1 LSIQISFLDLNI
13 KQRERDMTLTEK
25 LTIETQELKKA
36 YIEKTIIW
44 AKDDFQ
50 SIKQAVSDHKYTTEG
65 TKEWWAMERKME
77 KLPLCFWRND
87 IDTWIEIQV
96 ESAKK
101 HYANSIVKLAQRI
114 EKKDLNQDKLELT
127 TSYMDLNI
135 STTITDGEKKVR
147 AYTIIA
153 CGEIQK
159 PHYRYLVK

>member
-36 YIEKTIIW
+36 YIKKTIIW

>member
-1 LSIQISFLDLNI
+1 MSI
-13 KQRERDMTLTEK
+13 KQRERDMTLTER

-36 YIEKTIIW
+36 YIKETIVW
-44 AKDDFQ
+44 AKQDFQ
-50 SIKQAVSDHKYTTEG
+50 ALNDQVSNHKYTTQG
-65 TKEWWAMERKME
+65 SKEWWAMERKME
-77 KLPLCFWRND
+77 KLPVCFWRND

-96 ESAKK
+96 KAAKK

-114 EKKDLNQDKLELT
+114 EKKDLNQDKLELS
-127 TSYMDLNI
+127 TSYIDLNI
-135 STTITDGEKKVR
+135 CTTITDGEKEVR